1 MITFIKKK
9 LSYVFIILFIVISI
23 QNLSKFNDF
32 GMIKIENDI
41 ESTLNPEESEDF
53 TSSMPEKL
61 VDKKYIRLQKYE
73 LTKKSSETSNQLPEI
88 SENLNVANY
97 LDFQNATDYI
107 IDEKNMNLSLVPVN
121 ETMLFSGI
129 PNPQSRPIPEKQA
142 FYKATTITVKNKKSL
157 KAGLSKF
164 LDKEEVNFV
173 YDRVKT
179 HLDYKV
185 KENIKF
191 FSDNNDKILEI
202 NTFAKDLEQMNLR
215 RNFNNDFVF
224 FFVKAPTDTK
234 VLRKRLKVKNSLSKT
249 LKSAR
254 IPNSIVNQY
263 LHQLSYSIDFQRDVK
278 NGDTIELLYEANF
291 TKNDAIV
298 GNPVLLYGLVHL
310 DNHKIE
316 LFRYKLENGKV
327 DFFDANGKSIKKYLM
342 RTPVKGARLSSKFGV
357 RKHPILGFN
366 QMHRGVDFAAKRGTP
381 IMAAGDGRITYAGRN
396 GSFGRF
402 VEIKHLNNFKTRY
415 AHLYKYAK
423 GIKKGRYV
431 KQGDIIGYVGTSGR
445 STGPH
450 LHYEVKH
457 KNRTINPMKLKSE
470 STLNINEEN
479 MPNFYANVSL
489 TRERFLATK
498 LQESDTAGSAGLSE

>member
-1 MITFIKKK
+1 MIIFIKKK
-9 LSYVFIILFIVISI
+9 LSYIAIVFFIIISI

-32 GMIKIENDI
+32 DMINIENDI
-41 ESTLNPEESEDF
+41 DNSSLANGSGDF
-53 TSSMPEKL
+53 SIQDEL
-61 VDKKYIRLQKYE
+61 LDKDYIKLQKYE
-73 LTKKSSETSNQLPEI
+73 LIRKNTETIGQLQETNE
-88 SENLNVANY
+88 SLNVANY
-97 LDFQNATDYI
+97 LDLQSATDYFV
-107 IDEKNMNLSLVPVN
+107 DEKNMNLSLVPVN

-129 PNPQSRPIPEKQA
+129 PDPRSRPIPEKQA
-142 FYKATTITVKNKKSL
+142 YFKATTITVQNKKSL
-157 KAGLSKF
+157 RGGLAKF
-164 LDKEEVNFV
+164 LDKSEVNFV
-173 YDRVKT
+173 YDRVKN

-185 KENIKF
+185 KENVKF
-191 FSDNNDKILEI
+191 FSDSNDKILEI

-215 RNFNNDFVF
+215 RNFNDDFVF

-234 VLRKRLKVKNSLSKT
+234 VVRKRLKVKDSLSKT

-254 IPNSIVNQY
+254 IPESIVNEY
-263 LHQLSYSIDFQRDVK
+263 LHQLSYTIDFQRDVK

-298 GNPVLLYGLVHL
+298 GKPLLLYGLVHL
-310 DNHKIE
+310 NYHKIE

-366 QMHRGVDFAAKRGTP
+366 KMHRGVDFAAKRGTP

-402 VEIKHLNNFKTRY
+402 IEIKHLNNFKTRY

-423 GIKKGRYV
+423 GIKKGRTV
-431 KQGDIIGYVGTSGR
+431 KQGEIIGYVGTSGR

-457 KNRTINPMKLKSE
+457 RNRTVNPMQLKSE
-470 STLNINEEN
+470 STLNINEQD

-498 LQESDTAGSAGLSE
+498 LQESETAGLSE

>member
-1 MITFIKKK
+1 MVNFLKKK
-9 LSYVFIILFIVISI
+9 LSYIFVISFIIISI
-23 QNLSKFNDF
+23 QNLSKFNDYE
-32 GMIKIENDI
+32 IINIENEVENTGLEENSGNLSLTVPDDL
-41 ESTLNPEESEDF
+41 LNEN
-53 TSSMPEKL
+53 
-61 VDKKYIRLQKYE
+61 YIRLQKYE
-73 LTKKSSETSNQLPEI
+73 LTKKTSETINQLKETNQ
-88 SENLNVANY
+88 NLNVANY
-97 LDFQNATDYI
+97 VDLQSTTDYF
-107 IDEKNMNLSLVPVN
+107 IDETNMDLSLVPVN

-129 PNPQSRPIPEKQA
+129 PDPQTRPIPEKQA
-142 FYKATTITVKNKKSL
+142 YFKATTITVKNKKSL
-157 KAGLSKF
+157 KEGLSKF
-164 LDKEEVNFV
+164 LDKAEVDFV
-173 YDRVKT
+173 YTRVKN

-215 RNFNNDFVF
+215 RNFNDDFVF

-234 VLRKRLKVKNSLSKT
+234 VVRKRLKVKNSLSKT

-254 IPNSIVNQY
+254 IPESIVNEY
-263 LHQLSYSIDFQRDVK
+263 LHQLSYTIDFQRDVK

-298 GNPVLLYGLVHL
+298 GKPLLLYGLVHL
-310 DNHKIE
+310 NYHKIE
-316 LFRYKLENGKV
+316 LFRYKLDNGKV

-366 QMHRGVDFAAKRGTP
+366 KMHRGVDFAAKRGTP

-402 VEIKHLNNFKTRY
+402 IEIKHLNNFKTRY

-423 GIKKGRYV
+423 GIKKGRNV
-431 KQGDIIGYVGTSGR
+431 KQGEIIGYVGTSGR

-457 KNRTINPMKLKSE
+457 RNRTINPMKLKSE
-470 STLNINEEN
+470 STLNINENN

-498 LQESDTAGSAGLSE
+498 LQESDTAELSE

>member
-1 MITFIKKK
+1 MIIFIKKK
-9 LSYVFIILFIVISI
+9 LSYIAIIFFIVISI
-23 QNLSKFNDF
+23 QNLSKFNDID
-32 GMIKIENDI
+32 MINIENDI
-41 ESTLNPEESEDF
+41 DNSNPRNESGIYLSKNELDKDYI
-53 TSSMPEKL
+53 KL
-61 VDKKYIRLQKYE
+61 QRYE
-73 LTKKSSETSNQLPEI
+73 LTKKNSETVDQAQETNES
-88 SENLNVANY
+88 LNVANY
-97 LDFQNATDYI
+97 VDLQSATDYF

-129 PNPQSRPIPEKQA
+129 PDPQSRPIPEKQA
-142 FYKATTITVKNKKSL
+142 YFKATTITVQNKKSL
-157 KAGLSKF
+157 KGGLAKF
-164 LDKEEVNFV
+164 LDKVEVNFV
-173 YDRVKT
+173 YDRVKN

-191 FSDNNDKILEI
+191 FSDSNDKILEI

-215 RNFNNDFVF
+215 RNFNDDFVF

-234 VLRKRLKVKNSLSKT
+234 VVRKRLKVKNSLSKT
-249 LKSAR
+249 LKSAM
-254 IPNSIVNQY
+254 IPDSIVNEY
-263 LHQLSYSIDFQRDVK
+263 LHQLSYTIDFQRDVK

-298 GNPVLLYGLVHL
+298 GKPLLLYGLVHL
-310 DNHKIE
+310 NYHKIE

-366 QMHRGVDFAAKRGTP
+366 KMHRGVDFAAKRGTP

-402 VEIKHLNNFKTRY
+402 IEIKHLNNFKTRY

-423 GIKKGRYV
+423 GIKKGRNV

-457 KNRTINPMKLKSE
+457 RNRTINPMKLKSE
-470 STLNINEEN
+470 STLNINEED

-498 LQESDTAGSAGLSE
+498 LQESDTAGLSE